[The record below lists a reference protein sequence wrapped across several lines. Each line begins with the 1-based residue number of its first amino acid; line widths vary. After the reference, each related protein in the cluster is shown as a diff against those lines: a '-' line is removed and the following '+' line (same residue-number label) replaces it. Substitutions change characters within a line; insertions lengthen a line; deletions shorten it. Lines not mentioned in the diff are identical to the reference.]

1 MKSKLSPAQR
11 RKAAIQR
18 SFPRWYLT
26 NGMTSAAAHITAAF
40 RSIAELS
47 TIRAYLARGRISDK
61 ERKLYTQSAVQAA
74 RFNLSIGR
82 DSSPLP

>member
-11 RKAAIQR
+11 RKSAIEHC
-18 SFPRWYLT
+18 FPVWYLT

-47 TIRAYLARGRISDK
+47 TLRAYLARGKVTDHD
-61 ERKLYTQSAVQAA
+61 RKLYTQSAIRAA
-74 RFNLSIGR
+74 RFNRSLGR
-82 DSSPLP
+82 RSSPLP